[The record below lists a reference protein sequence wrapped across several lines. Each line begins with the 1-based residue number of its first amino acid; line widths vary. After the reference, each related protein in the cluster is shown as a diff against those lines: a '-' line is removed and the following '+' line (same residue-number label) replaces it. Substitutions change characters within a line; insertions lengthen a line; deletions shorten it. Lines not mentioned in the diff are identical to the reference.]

1 MEKTGSSFISALLR
15 KYSAERE
22 IRRKHHAPMTRK
34 CDRSKFHFIS
44 VRDPLDCYLS
54 LYSFGCMFRGKL
66 HGHLEAEDLSS
77 KFYNGTEDG
86 FNAWLKYVLKP
97 SNAEKLGDGY
107 GGYNGAIAKLM
118 GFQSYRYL
126 RLALPGGMG
135 PLSKCKDRK
144 GVRALR
150 ALKITPGV
158 LHLNEGH
165 SAFAGLEMIR
175 DRRHVGSSGAVRLGN
190 EIADLLAI
198 VGRTFVPLMLQNER
212 AYEDAVR
219 RGERVFNE
227 RAFDARCALYDG
239 TLLGK
244 PFRSVVKTF
253 QVRVWRDLREAWRR
267 LEPEARAQLAPLI
280 TDETIDGSPNVLRP
294 LETAARTSGRSALG
308 GSA

>member
-1 MEKTGSSFISALLR
+1 MHEFETFVYLDMEKTGSSFISALLR

-107 GGYNGAIAKLM
+107 GGYNGAIARLM

-144 GVRALR
+144 EVRALR
-150 ALKITPGV
+150 AEESLSDFT
-158 LHLNEGH
+158 
-165 SAFAGLEMIR
+165 IR
-175 DRRHVGSSGAVRLGN
+175 HESFV
-190 EIADLLAI
+190 ADLCDLLS
-198 VGRTFVPLMLQNER
+198 GPLKYKIKDLDEALHYVKATEPKNASQ
-212 AYEDAVR
+212 
-219 RGERVFNE
+219 RV
-227 RAFDARCALYDG
+227 DS
-239 TLLGK
+239 GK
-244 PFRSVVKTF
+244 PDFGPNEKMRA
-253 QVRVWRDLREAWRR
+253 RLRHREW
-267 LEPEARAQLAPLI
+267 LLHELF
-280 TDETIDGSPNVLRP
+280 NY
-294 LETAARTSGRSALG
+294 
-308 GSA
+308 